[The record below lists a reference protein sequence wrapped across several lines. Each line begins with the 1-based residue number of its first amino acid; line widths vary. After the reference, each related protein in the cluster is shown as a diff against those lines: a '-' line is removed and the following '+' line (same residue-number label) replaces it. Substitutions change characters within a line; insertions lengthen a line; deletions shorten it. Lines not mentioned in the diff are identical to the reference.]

1 MIFKTIEERIVGNP
15 RNVEVRRMRCV
26 EGRQQPRAEAI
37 NRASQ
42 GCRVLREPV
51 QQKQISRER
60 ENGHMI
66 LRLKRAQKLQH
77 LLARE
82 GLIFEISVKRVEK
95 NDDGR
100 ARVLSFQVGA
110 IGKYVRWQRT
120 SRRRSGSICGKESNL
135 LRSAIIQQREIRF
148 LQARNRC
155 AAFVL
160 HYYIHLHKPRRGANY
175 LRPLSVPA

>member
-1 MIFKTIEERIVGNP
+1 MIFKTVEERIVLKP

-37 NRASQ
+37 NGATQSP
-42 GCRVLREPV
+42 RVLREPV

-60 ENGHMI
+60 ENGHVI

-82 GLIFEISVKRVEK
+82 RLVFEISVKRIEK

-100 ARVLSFQVGA
+100 SWILPLQVGA
-110 IGKYVRWQRT
+110 VGKQMRWQGKN
-120 SRRRSGSICGKESNL
+120 RRGRWSIRRKESNL
-135 LRSAIIQQREIRF
+135 LRSAIVQQREIR
-148 LQARNRC
+148 
-155 AAFVL
+155 
-160 HYYIHLHKPRRGANY
+160 
-175 LRPLSVPA
+175 